1 MFIDKVDDL
10 EMKWRLK
17 NNDEM
22 RERKF
27 VEIMMKNVEV
37 TMYG

>member
-1 MFIDKVDDL
+1 MFIDEIDDL